1 MLLHNSGLP
10 ADIDNVFMY
19 KNKADVI
26 DAIFNQKL
34 VYPVG
39 TDMIYSDLNFILLG
53 LVIEKID
60 HKSLDESLKIHVF
73 EPLDMENTG
82 YCIDKSKSHFVPT
95 EKTRSRGLVQ
105 GVVHDETAYMLEG
118 ISGNAGLFSTISD
131 LKKFCLMYLQKGKYK
146 NRTII
151 PSQMIDDL
159 FKYDFMGRT
168 LGWKRWKINK
178 RMLWHTGFT
187 GTSIALDLDNFSFFI
202 CLTNRINPTR
212 KNRKWIDIRKLAISL
227 FFNSLEEIPENRK

>member
-1 MLLHNSGLP
+1 
-10 ADIDNVFMY
+10 
-19 KNKADVI
+19 
-26 DAIFNQKL
+26 
-34 VYPVG
+34 
-39 TDMIYSDLNFILLG
+39 
-53 LVIEKID
+53 
-60 HKSLDESLKIHVF
+60 
-73 EPLDMENTG
+73 MENTG
-82 YCIDKSKSHFVPT
+82 YCINKSKSHFVPT

>member
-1 MLLHNSGLP
+1 
-10 ADIDNVFMY
+10 
-19 KNKADVI
+19 
-26 DAIFNQKL
+26 
-34 VYPVG
+34 
-39 TDMIYSDLNFILLG
+39 
-53 LVIEKID
+53 
-60 HKSLDESLKIHVF
+60 
-73 EPLDMENTG
+73 
-82 YCIDKSKSHFVPT
+82 
-95 EKTRSRGLVQ
+95 
-105 GVVHDETAYMLEG
+105 
-118 ISGNAGLFSTISD
+118 
-131 LKKFCLMYLQKGKYK
+131 MYLQKGKYK

-212 KNRKWIDIRKLAISL
+212 KSRKWIDIRKLAISL
-227 FFNSLEEIPENRK
+227 FFNSLEEILENRK